1 MKQIVLAIIS
11 KIEDEEIKYLLCNSV
26 LDFGQ
31 YTGFFYPPAG
41 TMSSNDKS
49 ESEFLIAK
57 VKLETGLNII
67 PLEKLDQTPADIPNA
82 ICNWW
87 KCDTK
92 DYSLQI
98 NNACLKDAIWLT
110 PNEIERGNDVWPA
123 TKKFFRRLC

>member
-1 MKQIVLAIIS
+1 MAIIS

-87 KCDTK
+87 KCETQN
-92 DYSLQI
+92 YNLQI
-98 NNACLKDAIWLT
+98 NNTRLKEAIWLT